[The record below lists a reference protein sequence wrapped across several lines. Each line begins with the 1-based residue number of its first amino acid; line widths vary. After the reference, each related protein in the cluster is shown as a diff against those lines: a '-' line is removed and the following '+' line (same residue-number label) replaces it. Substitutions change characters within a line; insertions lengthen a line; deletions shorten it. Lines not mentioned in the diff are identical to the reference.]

1 MMYTYLMPHVRIL
14 IITYHRYHTIYRNT
28 IKMADRDPFL
38 TDVGM
43 THELGTVD
51 ELRFLHCLL

>member
-1 MMYTYLMPHVRIL
+1 MY
-14 IITYHRYHTIYRNT
+14 IITYHMHRYHTIYRNT

-43 THELGTVD
+43 AQDELGTVD